1 MSLLTLFEWLAQTPV
16 GTFMRASTYA
26 FAIVEMVHLLAL
38 AILGGVVLIVN
49 LSLLGVGL
57 KRRPVSRIAGELTP
71 LFLGSLIVMAIS
83 GVLLL
88 TEEALKC
95 YYNPAFRA
103 KMTLLAVALVY
114 TFTLHRQAVKS
125 TNGDRPSGWSKA
137 AAAVSLLLWLSVG
150 LAGRAVG
157 FI

>member
-1 MSLLTLFEWLAQTPV
+1 MSLLPLFEWLAQTPV
-16 GTFMRASTYA
+16 GAFMRASTYA

-38 AILGGVVLIVN
+38 AILGGVILIVD

-57 KRRPVSRIAGELTP
+57 KRQSASRIAGDLTP
-71 LFLGSLIVMAIS
+71 LFLCSLVVMAIS

-88 TEEALKC
+88 SEEALKC

-103 KMTLLAVALVY
+103 KMTLLAVALVF
-114 TFTLHRQAVKS
+114 TFALHWRVIKSSNAVP
-125 TNGDRPSGWSKA
+125 NGRWSKP

-150 LAGRAVG
+150 LAGRAIG